1 MKKRRNFRKNKRKSF
16 IGILFKYCLYLSISG
31 IIAVGCI
38 FLYFSKDLPDLNNL
52 KTEIRSPG
60 VTIQTYDGNIIGSY
74 GDLYED
80 LVKVESLPKYVP
92 IAFMAIEDKRF
103 FQHLGIDFIGFI
115 RAIYQNYISHRVVQ
129 GGSTITQ
136 QLAKNILIT
145 EGVVTHYDRSI
156 KRKIKELLLAFWLEH
171 RFTKSEI
178 MMMYL
183 NRIYFG
189 AGTYGIDAA
198 SRKYFN
204 KPAIKLSIFE
214 SAILA
219 GLLKAPTKYNP
230 SNHPNYAYERAMI
243 VLKAMEEQGY
253 IKSAQEIEKKQS
265 KAALE
270 NNKNPKQNYMYF
282 CDYAYDQ
289 AKKILG
295 EIEDDII
302 VVTTFNES
310 KQQAAE
316 KAVNYY
322 LQNEG
327 NNYKFT
333 QASFICLGR
342 DGAIQALIGGNGYS
356 ATQFNR
362 AVQANRLPGSAFKI
376 FIYGAALEYGYQLND
391 MISDEPVEIAGWK
404 PKNYK
409 WKTRGKLSVL
419 EGFTYSVNAVSIR
432 LAQSIGLNRVAK
444 FARKLGIAD
453 VSVHDMSVALGTT
466 PVTLKDLTAAY
477 TSFMDGMPIWP
488 YCITEIRTKHGK
500 ILFQKHKE
508 NMIPVLDDE
517 TLTSCREL
525 LHSVIKHG
533 TGRAAN
539 VNDYIFGKTGTN
551 GDSDAWFISFYDP
564 KLNSKEG
571 FSLGVWIGNDLEK
584 QKMASNSTGGRIPA
598 RIAKMFFEDIL
609 NKNTN
614 TSEKELEEDKPS
626 QKGLGDLLNLQ

>member
-1 MKKRRNFRKNKRKSF
+1 MNKKLNFRKNKKKSF
-16 IGILFKYCLYLSISG
+16 IGILFKYCIYLAFSG
-31 IIAVGCI
+31 AICIGCI
-38 FLYFSKDLPDLNNL
+38 FLYFSRDLPNLNNL
-52 KTEIRSPG
+52 KTEIRTPG
-60 VTIQTYDGNIIGSY
+60 VIIQTYDGNIIGSY

-80 LVKVESLPKYVP
+80 VVRVESLPEYVP

-103 FQHLGIDFIGFI
+103 FQHFGIDFIGFT

-171 RFTKSEI
+171 KFSKSEI

-183 NRIYFG
+183 NRVYFG

-204 KPAIKLSIFE
+204 KPATKLSVFE
-214 SAILA
+214 AAILA
-219 GLLKAPTKYNP
+219 GVLKAPTKYNP
-230 SNHPNYAYERAMI
+230 SNHPNYAYDRAMT
-243 VLKAMEEQGY
+243 VLKAMQEQGY
-253 IKSAQEIEKKQS
+253 IKSAKEIEKEQA
-265 KAALE
+265 KAAFE
-270 NNKNPKQNYMYF
+270 NNQNSKRNYMYF

-302 VVTTFNES
+302 IVTTFNES

-316 KAVNYY
+316 KAVDYY
-322 LQNEG
+322 LKNEG
-327 NNYKFT
+327 SNYKFT

-342 DGAIQALIGGNGYS
+342 NGAIQALIGGNGYS

-376 FIYGAALEYGYQLND
+376 FIYGAALEYGYQIDD
-391 MISDEPVEIAGWK
+391 MISDEPVEIAGWM

-409 WKTRGKLSVL
+409 WKTKGELSVL
-419 EGFTYSVNAVSIR
+419 EGFAYSVNAVSIR

-444 FARKLGIAD
+444 FARKLGITD

-508 NMIPVLDDE
+508 NMIPILDEE
-517 TLTSCREL
+517 TLNSCRL
-525 LHSVIKHG
+525 LLRTVIKKG

-539 VNDYIFGKTGTN
+539 INDYIFGKTGTN

-564 KLNSKEG
+564 KENPKEG
-571 FSLGVWIGNDLEK
+571 FSLGIWIGNDLEK
-584 QKMASNSTGGRIPA
+584 QKMTPNSTGGRIPA
-598 RIAKMFFEDIL
+598 RIAKMFLEDIL
-609 NKNTN
+609 TKNQLTN
-614 TSEKELEEDKPS
+614 EKANENTTS
-626 QKGLGDLLNLQ
+626 QKSLGALLNLQ

>member
-1 MKKRRNFRKNKRKSF
+1 MNKKRNFRKNKKKSF
-16 IGILFKYCLYLSISG
+16 IGILFKYCIYLAFSG
-31 IIAVGCI
+31 AICIGCI
-38 FLYFSKDLPDLNNL
+38 FLYFSRDLPNLNNL
-52 KTEIRSPG
+52 KTEIRTPG
-60 VTIQTYDGNIIGSY
+60 VIIQTYDGNIIGSY

-80 LVKVESLPKYVP
+80 VVRVESLPEYVP

-103 FQHLGIDFIGFI
+103 FQHFGIDFIGFT

-171 RFTKSEI
+171 KFSKSEI

-183 NRIYFG
+183 NRVYFG

-204 KPAIKLSIFE
+204 KPATKLSVFE
-214 SAILA
+214 AAILA
-219 GLLKAPTKYNP
+219 GVLKAPTKYNP
-230 SNHPNYAYERAMI
+230 SNHPNYAYERAMT

-253 IKSAQEIEKKQS
+253 IKSAKEIEKEQA
-265 KAALE
+265 KAAFE
-270 NNKNPKQNYMYF
+270 NNQNSKRNYMYF

-302 VVTTFNES
+302 IVTTFNES

-316 KAVNYY
+316 KAVDYY
-322 LQNEG
+322 LKNEG
-327 NNYKFT
+327 SNYKFT

-356 ATQFNR
+356 ETQFNR

-376 FIYGAALEYGYQLND
+376 FIYGAALEYGYQIDD

-409 WKTRGKLSVL
+409 WKTKGELSVL
-419 EGFTYSVNAVSIR
+419 EGFAYSVNAVSIR

-444 FARKLGIAD
+444 FARKLGITD

-508 NMIPVLDDE
+508 NRIPILDEE
-517 TLTSCREL
+517 TLNSCRLL
-525 LHSVIKHG
+525 LHTVIKKG

-539 VNDYIFGKTGTN
+539 INDYIFGKTGTN

-564 KLNSKEG
+564 KENPKEG
-571 FSLGVWIGNDLEK
+571 FSLGIWIGNDLEK
-584 QKMASNSTGGRIPA
+584 QKMTPNSTGGRIPA
-598 RIAKMFFEDIL
+598 RIAKMFLEDIL
-609 NKNTN
+609 TKNQLTN
-614 TSEKELEEDKPS
+614 EKANENTTS
-626 QKGLGDLLNLQ
+626 QKSLGALLNLQ

>member
-1 MKKRRNFRKNKRKSF
+1 MNKKRNFRKNKKKSF
-16 IGILFKYCLYLSISG
+16 IGILFKYCIYLAFSG
-31 IIAVGCI
+31 AICIGCI
-38 FLYFSKDLPDLNNL
+38 FLYFSRDLPNLNNL
-52 KTEIRSPG
+52 KTEIRTPG
-60 VTIQTYDGNIIGSY
+60 VIIQTYDGNIIGSY

-80 LVKVESLPKYVP
+80 VVKIESLPEYVP

-103 FQHLGIDFIGFI
+103 FQHFGIDFIGFT

-171 RFTKSEI
+171 KFSKSEI

-183 NRIYFG
+183 NRVYFG

-204 KPAIKLSIFE
+204 KPATKLSVFE
-214 SAILA
+214 AAILA
-219 GLLKAPTKYNP
+219 GVLKAPTKYNP
-230 SNHPNYAYERAMI
+230 SNHPNYAYERAMT

-253 IKSAQEIEKKQS
+253 IKSAKEIEKKQA
-265 KAALE
+265 KAAFE
-270 NNKNPKQNYMYF
+270 NNKNSKRNYMYF

-302 VVTTFNES
+302 IVTTFNES

-316 KAVNYY
+316 KAVDYY
-322 LQNEG
+322 LKNEG
-327 NNYKFT
+327 SNYKFT

-342 DGAIQALIGGNGYS
+342 NGAIQALIGGNGYS

-376 FIYGAALEYGYQLND
+376 FIYGAALEYGYQIDD

-409 WKTRGKLSVL
+409 WKTKGELSVL
-419 EGFTYSVNAVSIR
+419 EGFAYSVNAISIR

-444 FARKLGIAD
+444 FARKLGITD

-508 NMIPVLDDE
+508 NMIPILDEE
-517 TLTSCREL
+517 TLNSCRL
-525 LHSVIKHG
+525 LLRTVIKKG

-539 VNDYIFGKTGTN
+539 INDYIFGKTGTN

-564 KLNSKEG
+564 KENPKEG
-571 FSLGVWIGNDLEK
+571 FSLGIWIGNDLEK
-584 QKMASNSTGGRIPA
+584 QKMTPNSTGGRIPA
-598 RIAKMFFEDIL
+598 RIAKMFLEDVL
-609 NKNTN
+609 TKNQLTN
-614 TSEKELEEDKPS
+614 EKANENTTS
-626 QKGLGDLLNLQ
+626 QKSLGALLNLQ

>member
-1 MKKRRNFRKNKRKSF
+1 MKKRRNFRKIKKKSF
-16 IGILFKYCLYLSISG
+16 IGILFKYCLYLFISG
-31 IIAVGCI
+31 IIAIGCI
-38 FLYFSKDLPDLNNL
+38 FLYFSRDLPDLNNL

-103 FQHLGIDFIGFI
+103 FQHFGIDFIGFI

-183 NRIYFG
+183 NRVYFG

-204 KPAIKLSIFE
+204 KPAVKLSIFE

-302 VVTTFNES
+302 VVTTLNES

-342 DGAIQALIGGNGYS
+342 DGTIQALIGGNGYS

-362 AVQANRLPGSAFKI
+362 AIQANRLPGSAFKI

-477 TSFMDGMPIWP
+477 TSFMDGLPIWP

-508 NMIPVLDDE
+508 NMIPVLDNE
-517 TLTSCREL
+517 TLDSCRSL
-525 LHSVIKHG
+525 LHNVIKHG

-551 GDSDAWFISFYDP
+551 GDSDAWFVSFYDP
-564 KLNSKEG
+564 KLNPKEG

-584 QKMASNSTGGRIPA
+584 QKMASNSTGGRIPT
-598 RIAKMFFEDIL
+598 RIAKMFFEDIF
-609 NKNTN
+609 NKNKTTKEKPEEN
-614 TSEKELEEDKPS
+614 TPS
-626 QKGLGDLLNLQ
+626 QKNLGALLDL

>member
-1 MKKRRNFRKNKRKSF
+1 MKRKPNFLKNKRKSF
-16 IGILFKYCLYLSISG
+16 IGILFKYCVYLSFVG
-31 IIAVGCI
+31 ITVIGCV
-38 FLYFSKDLPDLNNL
+38 FLYFSKDLPNLNNL
-52 KTEIRSPG
+52 KTEIRTPG

-80 LVKVESLPKYVP
+80 VVKVESLPKYVP

-103 FQHLGIDFIGFI
+103 FQHFGIDFIGFI
-115 RAIYQNYISHRVVQ
+115 RAIYQNYISHKVVQ

-145 EGVVTHYDRSI
+145 EGVVTHYDRSV

-183 NRIYFG
+183 NRVYFG

-204 KPAIKLSIFE
+204 KPATKLSIFE

-219 GLLKAPTKYNP
+219 GVLKAPTKYSP
-230 SNHPNYAYERAMI
+230 SNHPNYAHERAML

-253 IKSAQEIEKKQS
+253 IKSAQEVEKKQS
-265 KAALE
+265 QAALR
-270 NNKNPKQNYMYF
+270 NNKTSKQNYMYF

-302 VVTTFNES
+302 VVTTFDES
-310 KQQAAE
+310 KQQSAE
-316 KAVNYY
+316 KAANYY

-327 NNYKFT
+327 KNYKFT
-333 QASFICLGR
+333 QISFICLGR
-342 DGAIQALIGGNGYS
+342 DGSIQALIGGNGYS

-362 AVQANRLPGSAFKI
+362 AVQANRLSGSAFKI
-376 FIYGAALEYGYQLND
+376 FIYGAALEYGYQLDD

-419 EGFTYSVNAVSIR
+419 DGFTYSVNAVSIR

-444 FARKLGIAD
+444 FARKLGITD
-453 VSVHDMSVALGTT
+453 VSTHDMSVALGTT

-488 YCITEIRTKHGK
+488 YCITEIRTKYGK
-500 ILFQKHKE
+500 ILFRKHKE
-508 NMIPVLDDE
+508 NMIPVLDNE
-517 TLTSCREL
+517 TLNSCRL
-525 LHSVIKHG
+525 LLRNVIKSG
-533 TGRAAN
+533 TGRAVN
-539 VNDYIFGKTGTN
+539 INDYIFGKTGTN

-564 KLNSKEG
+564 KPNPEES

-584 QKMASNSTGGRIPA
+584 QKMASNSTGGRIPT
-598 RIAKMFFEDIL
+598 RIAKMFLEDFFSK
-609 NKNTN
+609 NK
-614 TSEKELEEDKPS
+614 S
-626 QKGLGDLLNLQ
+626 QEQKMEVNKSSKKNLGALLDL

>member
-1 MKKRRNFRKNKRKSF
+1 MNKKRNFRKNKKKSF
-16 IGILFKYCLYLSISG
+16 IGILFKYCIYLAFSG
-31 IIAVGCI
+31 AICIGCI
-38 FLYFSKDLPDLNNL
+38 FLYFSRDLPNLNNL
-52 KTEIRSPG
+52 KTEIRTPG
-60 VTIQTYDGNIIGSY
+60 VIIQTYDGNIIGSY

-80 LVKVESLPKYVP
+80 VVRVESLPEYVP

-103 FQHLGIDFIGFI
+103 FQHFGIDFIGFT

-171 RFTKSEI
+171 KFSKSEI

-183 NRIYFG
+183 NRVYFG

-204 KPAIKLSIFE
+204 KPATKLSVFE
-214 SAILA
+214 AAILA
-219 GLLKAPTKYNP
+219 GVLKAPTKYNP
-230 SNHPNYAYERAMI
+230 SNHPNYAYDRAMT
-243 VLKAMEEQGY
+243 VLKAMQEQGY
-253 IKSAQEIEKKQS
+253 IKSAKEIEKEQA
-265 KAALE
+265 KAAFE
-270 NNKNPKQNYMYF
+270 NNQNSKRNYMYF

-289 AKKILG
+289 AKKVLG

-302 VVTTFNES
+302 IVTTFNES

-316 KAVNYY
+316 KAVDYY
-322 LQNEG
+322 LKNEG
-327 NNYKFT
+327 SNYKFT

-376 FIYGAALEYGYQLND
+376 FIYGAALEYGYQIDD

-409 WKTRGKLSVL
+409 WKTKGELSVL
-419 EGFTYSVNAVSIR
+419 EGFAYSVNAVSIR

-444 FARKLGIAD
+444 FARKLGITD
-453 VSVHDMSVALGTT
+453 VSIHDMSVALGTT

-508 NMIPVLDDE
+508 NMLPILDEE
-517 TLTSCREL
+517 TLNSCRL
-525 LHSVIKHG
+525 LLRTVIKKG

-539 VNDYIFGKTGTN
+539 INDYIFGKTGTN

-564 KLNSKEG
+564 KENPKEG
-571 FSLGVWIGNDLEK
+571 FSLGIWIGNDLEK
-584 QKMASNSTGGRIPA
+584 QKMTPNSTGGRIPA
-598 RIAKMFFEDIL
+598 RIAKMFLEDIL
-609 NKNTN
+609 TKNQLTN
-614 TSEKELEEDKPS
+614 EKANENTTS
-626 QKGLGDLLNLQ
+626 QKSLGALLNLQ

>member
-1 MKKRRNFRKNKRKSF
+1 MNKKRNFRKNKKKSF
-16 IGILFKYCLYLSISG
+16 IGILFKYCIYLAFSG
-31 IIAVGCI
+31 AICIGCI
-38 FLYFSKDLPDLNNL
+38 FLYFSRDLPNLNNL
-52 KTEIRSPG
+52 KTEIRTPG
-60 VTIQTYDGNIIGSY
+60 VIIQTYDGNIIGSY

-80 LVKVESLPKYVP
+80 VVRVESLPEYVP

-103 FQHLGIDFIGFI
+103 FQHFGIDFIGFI
-115 RAIYQNYISHRVVQ
+115 RAIYQNYVSHRVVQ

-171 RFTKSEI
+171 KFSKSEI

-183 NRIYFG
+183 NRVYFG

-204 KPAIKLSIFE
+204 KPATKLSVFE
-214 SAILA
+214 AAILA
-219 GLLKAPTKYNP
+219 GVLKAPTKYNP
-230 SNHPNYAYERAMI
+230 SNHPNYAYDRAMT

-253 IKSAQEIEKKQS
+253 IKSAKEIEKKQS
-265 KAALE
+265 KAAFE
-270 NNKNPKQNYMYF
+270 NNKNSKRNYMYF
-282 CDYAYDQ
+282 CDYTYDQ

-302 VVTTFNES
+302 IVTTFNES

-316 KAVNYY
+316 KAVDYY
-322 LQNEG
+322 LKNEG
-327 NNYKFT
+327 SNYKFT

-376 FIYGAALEYGYQLND
+376 FIYGAALEYGYQIDD

-404 PKNYK
+404 PKNYR
-409 WKTRGKLSVL
+409 WKTKGELSIL
-419 EGFTYSVNAVSIR
+419 EGFAYSVNAVSIR

-444 FARKLGIAD
+444 FARKLGITD
-453 VSVHDMSVALGTT
+453 VSVHDMSIALGTT

-508 NMIPVLDDE
+508 NMIPILDEE
-517 TLTSCREL
+517 TLNSCRL
-525 LHSVIKHG
+525 LLRTVIKKG

-539 VNDYIFGKTGTN
+539 INDYIFGKTGTN

-564 KLNSKEG
+564 KENPKEG
-571 FSLGVWIGNDLEK
+571 FSLGIWIGNDLEK
-584 QKMASNSTGGRIPA
+584 QKMTPNSTGGRIPA
-598 RIAKMFFEDIL
+598 RIAKMFLEDVL
-609 NKNTN
+609 TKNQLTN
-614 TSEKELEEDKPS
+614 EKANENTTS
-626 QKGLGDLLNLQ
+626 QKSLGALLNLQ